1 VETSRCSY
9 DTQASLLHEALWAG
23 NPEVLLTL
31 PITLTLTVWAGNPE
45 VLRAILEIN
54 PVHGW
59 GAIMDVDAP
68 SSSRRT
74 PLQMATYLSSE
85 DASED
90 DIWAQC
96 GKILGLGLGLG

>member
-1 VETSRCSY
+1 METSRCSY
-9 DTQASLLHEALWAG
+9 DTQASLLHEAL
-23 NPEVLLTL
+23 
-31 PITLTLTVWAGNPE
+31 WAGNPE